1 MTQNYESLTQ
11 SSDQAKMLFKKRD
24 IKFIEKTMQNKDF
37 IWSPENPLRKKAHQ
51 IVSKEFMEINGV
63 QGDWLAIVQ
72 DGSTFK

>member
-1 MTQNYESLTQ
+1 MTQNCESLTQ

-37 IWSPENPLRKKAHQ
+37 IWSPENPLRKKAQQ

>member
-1 MTQNYESLTQ
+1 MTQNFESLTQ

-51 IVSKEFMEINGV
+51 IVSKEFMEINSV